1 VHLLNLAA
9 ALALALATGA
19 CAPGM
24 PEMGASY
31 DGSNPSLNVQAPE
44 MAPGRKV
51 SEQDCSLPIAS
62 LTDNL
67 SCK

>member
-1 VHLLNLAA
+1 VHPLNLAA

-31 DGSNPSLNVQAPE
+31 DGSNPTLSMPAPE
-44 MAPGRKV
+44 MAPARKV

-62 LTDNL
+62 VTDNL